1 MFYMGK
7 EFNKEENKEYKTL
20 EGGLKAA
27 QKNQMNLYDE
37 NGEIVSE
44 NVPKVQLTDDVP
56 EGALQKNPDGTVNT
70 YNEAGEKVGTAT
82 PEEVQAA
89 MDAIA
94 EDDIEKAAAAAQ
106 AEDAAK
112 EEGKEPDGVTEV
124 KGKIKRVFNG
134 KLRVR
139 RSASWDSNAACGVT
153 SFDEKKVVRRH
164 VVDGKPLFETAD
176 GYFISG
182 KSDHVEFIAE

>member
-1 MFYMGK
+1 MYYMGK

-20 EGGLKAA
+20 DGGLKAA

-44 NVPKVQLTDDVP
+44 NVPKVQLTDNVP
-56 EGALQKNPDGTVNT
+56 EGALQDNPDGTVNV
-70 YNEAGEKVGTAT
+70 YNEAGEQVGTAT

-89 MDAIA
+89 MDEITE
-94 EDDIEKAAAAAQ
+94 EDITAAAAAAQ
-106 AEDAAK
+106 V
-112 EEGKEPDGVTEV
+112 EEDGVTEV

-139 RSASWDSNAACGVT
+139 RSASWDGKAVCGVT
-153 SFDEKKVVRRH
+153 AFDEKKVVRRH
-164 VVDGKPLFETAD
+164 VVDGKPLFETVD
-176 GYFISG
+176 GHFISG
-182 KSDHVEFIAE
+182 KADHVEFVAE

>member
-1 MFYMGK
+1 MFYVGK

-44 NVPKVQLTDDVP
+44 NVPKVQLTDNVP
-56 EGALQKNPDGTVNT
+56 EGALQENSDGTVNV
-70 YNEAGEKVGTAT
+70 YNEAGEQVGTAT

-89 MDAIA
+89 MDGIA
-94 EDDIEKAAAAAQ
+94 EEDIAAAAAAAQ
-106 AEDAAK
+106 AE
-112 EEGKEPDGVTEV
+112 EDGVAEV

-139 RSASWDSNAACGVT
+139 RSASWDGKAVCGVT
-153 SFDEKKVVRRH
+153 AFDEKKVVRRH
-164 VVDGKPLFETAD
+164 VVDGKPLFETVD
-176 GYFISG
+176 GHFISG
-182 KSDHVEFIAE
+182 KADHVEFAAE